1 MKRIIGVILVTLL
14 AFSLTACRS
23 KEQQNVLGEKID
35 TSLEKNKYGFY
46 MQGSAEF
53 SVDKNNKIVAVK
65 FPYKRDAGAASEA
78 NAMNDFKEVTA
89 SDLKHIS
96 GSTYYSKEKN
106 QYYHIDMS
114 QGDDG
119 RILNASLYLGK

>member
-1 MKRIIGVILVTLL
+1 MKKVLGIILVAVLSV
-14 AFSLTACRS
+14 ALTACGG
-23 KEQQNVLGEKID
+23 KKQQNILGKKID
-35 TSLEKNKYGFY
+35 TSLEKNKDGFY

-53 SVDKNNKIVAVK
+53 SVDKDGKIVAVK

-78 NAMNDFKEVTA
+78 NAMDDFKEVTA
-89 SDLKHIS
+89 SDLKHVS
-96 GSTYYSKEKN
+96 GSTYYSKKNN

-119 RILNASLYLGK
+119 RILSASLYLGK